1 MLQGSKQLAWVWM
14 PWSAFPMGF
23 PKGCQGWTFQSS
35 SEIIKLESE
44 IIGNRPKA
52 GPPNF
57 CIFAH

>member
-1 MLQGSKQLAWVWM
+1 
-14 PWSAFPMGF
+14 MGF